1 MTVSEALA
9 AHASAQMA
17 AARAADEARRVA
29 IDCEQFEAEVE
40 QEPRSFVESW
50 AINATVI
57 GMNRP
62 N

>member
-1 MTVSEALA
+1 MTVSEVLA

-29 IDCEQFEAEVE
+29 IDSEQIEAAA
-40 QEPRSFVESW
+40 EPRSFVESW

-57 GMNRP
+57 GMSRP

>member
-1 MTVSEALA
+1 MTVSEVLA

-29 IDCEQFEAEVE
+29 IDPEQADVAA
-40 QEPRSFVESW
+40 EPRSFVESW
-50 AINATVI
+50 AISATVI
-57 GMNRP
+57 GMKP

>member
-1 MTVSEALA
+1 MTVSEVLA

-29 IDCEQFEAEVE
+29 IDSDPVE
-40 QEPRSFVESW
+40 FAAEPRSIVESW
-50 AINATVI
+50 AVSATVI
-57 GMNRP
+57 GMVP

>member
-1 MTVSEALA
+1 MTVSEVLA

-29 IDCEQFEAEVE
+29 IDAEQIEVAA
-40 QEPRSFVESW
+40 EPRSFVESW

-57 GMNRP
+57 GMSRP